1 MIILIKTL
9 QVILVLSILI
19 LIHELGH
26 FVFAK
31 IFGIRVEKFY
41 LFFDTGG
48 KAIFKFKPKN
58 SDTEYGLGWLPLGGY
73 CKISGMIDE
82 SMDTEQ
88 MKKEPQPWE
97 FRSHPAWQRALVMFG
112 GVLFNFLLAI
122 VIYIGILA
130 GWGSSYI
137 DNDDKEIYVNEL
149 AYEMGFR
156 TGDRILMFDDFR
168 PEDFYMLQADLA
180 RKNVTRATVLRDT
193 DTVNIYI
200 DRSMIGRVI
209 NTPGMFDLALPFVVD
224 SIPPG
229 SANFGSG
236 LARGDRIVQIAGK
249 NTEYIQDCKAALE
262 AHAGSTVE
270 VTVLR
275 DEDMLVKTPVQI
287 DSAGR
292 IGIYL
297 DYPKPTI
304 KHYNIFTAIPAGFK
318 LTFKNIGDYI
328 SDLKLVFTPSTQAYK
343 SVGSII
349 SIAQVFPSKWN
360 WYGFFNIL
368 ALLSIML
375 GVINLIPIPG
385 LDGGHLLFTLYE
397 MISGHKP
404 SDKFMITM
412 QVIGM
417 ILLLAIMVLA
427 FGNDIGRIIRM

>member
-19 LIHELGH
+19 LFHELGH

-31 IFGIRVEKFY
+31 IFGIKVEKFY

-73 CKISGMIDE
+73 CKIAGMIDE

-122 VIYIGILA
+122 IIYIGILA

-137 DNDDKEIYVNEL
+137 DNNDKEIYVNEL

-156 TGDRILMFDDFR
+156 TGDRILMFDDFK

-180 RKNVTRATVLRDT
+180 RRNVSRATVLRGD
-193 DTVNIYI
+193 DTVNVYI
-200 DRSMIGRVI
+200 DRSMIGRVV

-224 SIPPG
+224 SVPPV
-229 SANFGSG
+229 SANFSSG
-236 LARGDRIVQIAGK
+236 LVKGDRVIKIAGER
-249 NTEYIQDCKAALE
+249 TEYIQDCKAALE

-275 DEDMLVKTPVQI
+275 EGDMLIDVPVQI
-287 DSAGR
+287 DSIGR

-297 DYPKPTI
+297 DSPKPTI
-304 KHYNIFTAIPAGFK
+304 KRYNIFSAIPAGFK

-360 WYGFFNIL
+360 WYGFFNML

-404 SDKFMITM
+404 SDKFMIAM

-417 ILLLAIMVLA
+417 IILLAIMILA
-427 FGNDIGRIIRM
+427 FGNDIGRIMRM